1 MKVGETVFAIGNPH
15 QLGWTQTQGVIS
27 QFRTRTIDD
36 RRIRVIQTQAAI
48 NQGNSGGG
56 LYDQEGYCLGINTW
70 TADKRVSEGIGFAI
84 ALDTLFDLAPPP
96 LGQPR
101 QGTIAT
107 MSTVRL
113 RRLQADYEKMRDYV
127 NRHPRLQLIQ
137 ADGTPPERYQ
147 LEYRIR
153 SLRQKDDDLSTV
165 KSHMVEIALPLNYP
179 RMPPQCRM
187 LTPIF
192 HPNIAPHAICIG
204 DHWSPGEPLWSIVA
218 RIGEMIA
225 YQSYN
230 TKSPLNG
237 EAARWVDQHV
247 DELPLDPVSM
257 MPDDEPAGAAAATSR
272 RRAPSAPPPPA
283 RAVAPPPP
291 IPSPAMP
298 RRPAGRDVAPAPR
311 GRSPFR
317 LPTVRLDRPMA
328 ARAGRASSCA
338 ARAASRYSDARHDRC
353 REGRRADRRHGRAD
367 PRLREI
373 GPDITGRCWRSPAP
387 S

>member
-1 MKVGETVFAIGNPH
+1 
-15 QLGWTQTQGVIS
+15 
-27 QFRTRTIDD
+27 
-36 RRIRVIQTQAAI
+36 
-48 NQGNSGGG
+48 
-56 LYDQEGYCLGINTW
+56 
-70 TADKRVSEGIGFAI
+70 
-84 ALDTLFDLAPPP
+84 
-96 LGQPR
+96 
-101 QGTIAT
+101 

-137 ADGTPPERYQ
+137 AEGAPPERYQ

-153 SLRQKDDDLSTV
+153 SLRQTAEDLSTV
-165 KSHMVEIALPLNYP
+165 KSHMVEITLPLSYP

-257 MPDDEPAGAAAATSR
+257 MPDDPGAPASGEGPGADAAAWPGPAASAR
-272 RRAPSAPPPPA
+272 PMVAPHRVQPPPMPAAQTFPPPA
-283 RAVAPPPP
+283 PGP
-291 IPSPAMP
+291 
-298 RRPAGRDVAPAPR
+298 APAAAEAERRFACPHCNAIARWRPEIAGKQLRCPR
-311 GRSPFR
+311 CKSVFR
-317 LPTVRLDRPMA
+317 CPP
-328 ARAGRASSCA
+328 
-338 ARAASRYSDARHDRC
+338 
-353 REGRRADRRHGRAD
+353 
-367 PRLREI
+367 
-373 GPDITGRCWRSPAP
+373 
-387 S
+387 